1 MTQDI
6 KKMME
11 EVDKTISKLDE
22 KSLDEINLLDS
33 VDSVFSITE
42 EDEESDSNDF
52 IKCGSETDPNSL
64 AFYIAKEFET
74 KADCVIIQ
82 TIGPKALSKAI
93 LAIIRLKSIVAPYID
108 GSTLVARFSVRK
120 LQLANGEERTT
131 IRTRLFPIPDRFS
144 L

>member
-1 MTQDI
+1 MKQNIKEMT
-6 KKMME
+6 E
-11 EVDKTISKLDE
+11 EIDEVISKLDQ
-22 KSLDEINLLDS
+22 KSLEEINLLDS
-33 VDSVFSITE
+33 IYATAD
-42 EDEESDSNDF
+42 EDESEENTNNF

-74 KADCVIIQ
+74 KSDCVIIQ

-131 IRTRLFPIPDRFS
+131 IRTRLFPIPDKFV